1 MITMMVDTS
10 PVAMSHTQL
19 KEECRIMTTYLVG
32 AWPTDEVIQRYID
45 AHTIL
50 LRDSCSPKELAVAT
64 FVGRHPW
71 SLPPLDAALAIVSP
85 TALLRQKILLMIAI
99 LETVPQYTDHFLP
112 EAVSGPRFFLR
123 MAGYGLAS
131 AAKFVLGCC
140 LYPFAVHAR

>member
-1 MITMMVDTS
+1 MMMVAAGKDDLS
-10 PVAMSHTQL
+10 VSREAL
-19 KEECRIMTTYLVG
+19 VEECRIMTAYLLDDR
-32 AWPTDEVIQRYID
+32 PTDELIQRYID

-50 LRDSCSPKELAVAT
+50 LNEHRSPKELAVAT
-64 FVGRHPW
+64 FVRRYPW
-71 SLPPLDAALAIVSP
+71 ALSSLDAVLAVLRP
-85 TALLRQKILLMIAI
+85 AALLRSKILLMIAI
-99 LETVPQYTDHFLP
+99 LETVPQYTDHFFP